1 MGFKLHL
8 ATAFPDHTDPQFQST
23 NIPPFVV
30 PELEVSS
37 SYFSDRLTFPPPG
50 LARSLHYPNVPSTA
64 AFELSAT
71 INVDRDQLRFGY
83 SGLMGE
89 DSLFFWAS
97 NLYRFVATIWHAQPD
112 QQAVQCLAH
121 CVDGRSAPTCVIC
134 RSGNITVKVCC

>member
-89 DSLFFWAS
+89 DSLFFGQAISIDLWLPFGMLNPTNKLFSA
-97 NLYRFVATIWHAQPD
+97 WH
-112 QQAVQCLAH
+112 
-121 CVDGRSAPTCVIC
+121 
-134 RSGNITVKVCC
+134 TV